1 MTSQADVVL
10 AETRTREARAR
21 LFATFEELQH
31 RLTATALAEDAVE
44 IASESAVAVARSAA
58 EAVRSRPLVIAGV
71 LGALGLVAARG
82 PIARVF
88 KGKDDKPAKVE
99 KIGPSDATP
108 AAPASLK
115 PKRARAKKGS

>member
-1 MTSQADVVL
+1 MTSEADVAL
-10 AETRTREARAR
+10 AQTRTREARAR
-21 LFATFEELQH
+21 LFSTFEELQQ

-44 IASESAVAVARSAA
+44 IAGESAAAVARSAA

-82 PIARVF
+82 PLTRAL
-88 KGKDDKPAKVE
+88 KGKDDKVAKAG
-99 KIGPSDATP
+99 KMGPSDATP
-108 AAPASLK
+108 ATPASLK

>member
-1 MTSQADVVL
+1 MTSRAEVAL
-10 AETRTREARAR
+10 AEARAREARAR
-21 LFATFEELQH
+21 LFATLGELQH

-44 IASESAVAVARSAA
+44 IAGESAVAVARSAA

-82 PIARVF
+82 PIARAL
-88 KGKDDKPAKVE
+88 KGKEVKHEKVE
-99 KIGPSDATP
+99 KIGPRDATP
-108 AAPASLK
+108 EAPASLK

>member
-1 MTSQADVVL
+1 VTSQADVTI
-10 AETRTREARAR
+10 AESRTREARAR
-21 LFATFEELQH
+21 LFATFEELQQ

-88 KGKDDKPAKVE
+88 KGKDDKPAKVD
-99 KIGPSDATP
+99 KIGANDATP
-108 AAPASLK
+108 APPASLK
-115 PKRARAKKGS
+115 SKPARAKKGS